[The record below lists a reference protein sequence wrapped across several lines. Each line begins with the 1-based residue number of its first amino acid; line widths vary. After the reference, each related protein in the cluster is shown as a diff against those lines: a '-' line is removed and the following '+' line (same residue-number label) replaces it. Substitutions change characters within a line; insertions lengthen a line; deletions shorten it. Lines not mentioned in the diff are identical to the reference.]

1 MFREKLKNDLNGIS
15 PDEELLIKVTKMM
28 QEEAQKPREPKRVA
42 FMHLGGMA
50 AAVCMIAV
58 GSIALYNSDGVE
70 ASPTVSGSEETK
82 AAAVADSAV
91 PELYVEEAAA
101 EGADNTPAYQ
111 AVTEA
116 TTEAAAKAE
125 YYVLKEG
132 TEAKASE
139 PITLPDFEN
148 KGAYGSASE
157 NPATT
162 GRSASFEGITNG
174 REGEIDSLY
183 RIKITGVLEKEQA
196 AQLKGFN
203 ADIDPSATFYN
214 AEIQFDYLNGSELSE
229 SIILR
234 LSGDNEYNSEYGNP
248 CYVAGDIIATVLQK
262 KGDDEEFRR
271 RFSYAF
277 AYDVYEING
286 ASYFAVRNQSL
297 AEVTEGLTDCF
308 GGEIVSY
315 ETTTPN
321 NPAVYYGLYEIEGI
335 TDNLRELFGW

>member
-125 YYVLKEG
+125 YYVLKEETVG
-132 TEAKASE
+132 AIEAKS
-139 PITLPDFEN
+139 I
-148 KGAYGSASE
+148 
-157 NPATT
+157 
-162 GRSASFEGITNG
+162 
-174 REGEIDSLY
+174 GEIITADIYFKGDSVALTEETTLEIAAIAEKYMNENSYRALDLMLTEDETERIGENGLY
-183 RIKITGVLEKEQA
+183 FKASYMDGSYTAVYINDENSYA
-196 AQLKGFN
+196 CKGFLTYDLFGEEK
-203 ADIDPSATFYN
+203 A
-214 AEIQFDYLNGSELSE
+214 L
-229 SIILR
+229 IL
-234 LSGDNEYNSEYGNP
+234 
-248 CYVAGDIIATVLQK
+248 
-262 KGDDEEFRR
+262 
-271 RFSYAF
+271 
-277 AYDVYEING
+277 
-286 ASYFAVRNQSL
+286 SYF
-297 AEVTEGLTDCF
+297 E
-308 GGEIVSY
+308 
-315 ETTTPN
+315 
-321 NPAVYYGLYEIEGI
+321 
-335 TDNLRELFGW
+335 